1 MDNKIIKESNNINLF
16 IKIKT
21 VYSKNLVLDYFNSNK
36 DNIKEDV
43 GQGIPIII
51 SDINISETSSE
62 KKIKEA
68 IDISYSNLDIHKYIY
83 IKISY
88 NFKYDIIKECH
99 NIFIKYLREIFDK
112 YTLSFIQNE
121 KDKLNRQ
128 KYEILESQNK
138 HIKTINS
145 NLKNKKKRNNIT

>member
-145 NLKNKKKRNNIT
+145 NLKNKKKKK

>member
-36 DNIKEDV
+36 DNIKDDV

-145 NLKNKKKRNNIT
+145 NLKNKKKKK

>member
-1 MDNKIIKESNNINLF
+1 MDNKIIKETNNINLF

-21 VYSKNLVLDYFNSNK
+21 GYLKNTALDYFNSNK
-36 DNIKEDV
+36 ENIKDDIEQD
-43 GQGIPIII
+43 IPIII

-62 KKIKEA
+62 KNMKEA

-83 IKISY
+83 VKINY

-112 YTLSFIQNE
+112 YTLLFIQNE

-128 KYEILESQNK
+128 KYENLQKQNK

-145 NLKNKKKRNNIT
+145 NLKKKKKKKK

>member
-51 SDINISETSSE
+51 SDINVSETSSE

-145 NLKNKKKRNNIT
+145 NLKNKKKKK

>member
-21 VYSKNLVLDYFNSNK
+21 VYSKNLVLEYFNSNK
-36 DNIKEDV
+36 DNIKDDV

-51 SDINISETSSE
+51 SDINVSETSSE

-145 NLKNKKKRNNIT
+145 NLKNKKKKK

>member
-51 SDINISETSSE
+51 SDINVSETSSE
-62 KKIKEA
+62 KNIKEA

-83 IKISY
+83 IKFTY

-145 NLKNKKKRNNIT
+145 NLKNKKKKK

>member
-21 VYSKNLVLDYFNSNK
+21 VYSKNLVLEYFNSNK
-36 DNIKEDV
+36 DNIKDDV

-145 NLKNKKKRNNIT
+145 NLKNKKKKK

>member
-51 SDINISETSSE
+51 SDINVSETSSE
-62 KKIKEA
+62 KNIKEA

-145 NLKNKKKRNNIT
+145 NLKNKKKKK

>member
-1 MDNKIIKESNNINLF
+1 M
-16 IKIKT
+16 
-21 VYSKNLVLDYFNSNK
+21 DYFNSNK

-51 SDINISETSSE
+51 SDINVSETSSE
-62 KKIKEA
+62 KNIKEA

-145 NLKNKKKRNNIT
+145 NLKNKKKKK

>member
-36 DNIKEDV
+36 DNIKDDV

-51 SDINISETSSE
+51 SDINVSETSSE
-62 KKIKEA
+62 KNIKEA

-145 NLKNKKKRNNIT
+145 NLKNKKKKK